1 MVLILVAELVSATA
15 VAELSSSSK
24 KIRAEVPSSTFLQF
38 RTSNWPPIFLLY
50 PKLFLLLVTHS
61 LPDVLSEH
69 NASWEI
75 HPRFRVFDASVI
87 TLGPDNDLGC
97 QQ

>member
-1 MVLILVAELVSATA
+1 LELEKDSRSSAIINISPVSYI
-15 VAELSSSSK
+15 ELASYF
-24 KIRAEVPSSTFLQF
+24 PSL
-38 RTSNWPPIFLLY
+38 
-50 PKLFLLLVTHS
+50 PKLFLLLVTHP

-69 NASWEI
+69 NASREI